1 MRALLDAN
9 IFISYLLTPNRES
22 PIVQIVNAGIRG
34 KYTLL
39 LSAELLEE
47 FSYRALSKPYL
58 RERIS
63 QDELKDLARILFSVS
78 EIIPEIK
85 SRIPAVMRDPKD
97 DYLLAYAIVGQADF
111 LVSGD
116 QDLLVLKKVKNCQVL
131 TPRDFHEVLS
141 TD

>member
-22 PIVQIVNAGIRG
+22 PVVQIVKAGVRG

-47 FSYRALSKPYL
+47 FSRRILSKPYL

-63 QDELKDLARILFSVS
+63 QDNLKELIKILFSVG

-85 SRIPAVMRDPKD
+85 SQIPAVTRDPKD

-116 QDLLVLKKVKNCQVL
+116 QDLLVLKKVKNCQIL
-131 TPRDFHEVLS
+131 TPRDFLELM
-141 TD
+141 

>member
-22 PIVQIVNAGIRG
+22 PVVQIVKAGVRG

-47 FSYRALSKPYL
+47 FSHRVLSKPYL

-63 QDELKDLARILFSVS
+63 QADLEELSNILSSVS

-85 SRIPAVMRDPKD
+85 SQIPAVTRDPKD

-116 QDLLVLKKVKNCQVL
+116 QDLLVLQKVKNCQIL
-131 TPRDFHEVLS
+131 TPRGFSELL
-141 TD
+141 